1 MKLQTRIKEY
11 DLNKY
16 LNDYAFFN
24 EDCVYLSSFQNKNE
38 LEEQDSKIL
47 QHILKVVGYK
57 TIAKNNGL
65 IIIQFNVN
73 RMVDTYFKIKGCY
86 ED

>member
-1 MKLQTRIKEY
+1 MKLETRIKEY

-16 LNDYAFFN
+16 LNDYAFFKD
-24 EDCVYLSSFQNKNE
+24 ECVYLSSFQNKNE
-38 LEEQDSKIL
+38 LEEDDSKIL

-65 IIIQFNVN
+65 VIVQFNVN
-73 RMVDTYFKIKGCY
+73 KMVDVFEKIKGSY
-86 ED
+86 EE